1 MFVVMKEKTTKGTP
15 ELNEGLNE
23 GNPNTERTPVG
34 NDRIDIGLI
43 GGVVQSNTDDEAE
56 GELPQDT
63 QDVHK
68 EIRSE

>member
-1 MFVVMKEKTTKGTP
+1 
-15 ELNEGLNE
+15 
-23 GNPNTERTPVG
+23 VG

-43 GGVVQSNTDDEAE
+43 GGVVQSNTDDQAE